1 MNNKHEVVFCIVN
14 AGSSE
19 MVMDVAREVGVTGGT
34 VIHARG
40 TSTKDAAKMFGI
52 TIQPEKDIVM
62 IVVETSIKDKLL
74 HALYKNVGLKSEC
87 QGIAFSLPVEDVVG
101 LSTHKAVAKDGA
113 TNPAGEKPKKD
124 STEVATKAEAK
135 TETKTDSADAKSTAE
150 VNHETEAK

>member
-1 MNNKHEVVFCIVN
+1 MNTKHEAVFCIVN

-40 TSTKDAAKMFGI
+40 TSNRDADKMFGI

-62 IVVETSIKDKLL
+62 IVVETPLKDNLL

-87 QGIAFSLPVEDVVG
+87 QGIAFSLPVEDVIG
-101 LSTHKAVAKDGA
+101 LSTHKTPKDVKPTGATVGDGA
-113 TNPAGEKPKKD
+113 KGKDAPKPQTDDALKNPQ
-124 STEVATKAEAK
+124 
-135 TETKTDSADAKSTAE
+135 
-150 VNHETEAK
+150 